1 MFLVCVAIMV
11 SLTTGNSFLLSIWLF
26 PDRPCSAKV
35 YVFFCKKN
43 STFAK
48 RNTDNPPFLLL
59 CFLHYHCI
67 VHFVSKIITEVH
79 LSIPN
84 NVAKLS
90 FQLLGIS

>member
-48 RNTDNPPFLLL
+48 RNTDNPPLSPSLFPPLSLYSSL
-59 CFLHYHCI
+59 QCVQNYHI
-67 VHFVSKIITEVH
+67 GA
-79 LSIPN
+79 P
-84 NVAKLS
+84 
-90 FQLLGIS
+90 